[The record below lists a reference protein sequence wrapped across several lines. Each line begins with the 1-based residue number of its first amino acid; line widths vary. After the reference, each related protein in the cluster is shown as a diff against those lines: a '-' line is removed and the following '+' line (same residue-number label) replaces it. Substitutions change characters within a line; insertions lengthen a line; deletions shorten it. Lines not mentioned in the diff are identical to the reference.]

1 MEGLAMKKR
10 LILPLILSAVV
21 VPAVFAVTDAELQ
34 ACYQAHAQ
42 LLQKPALRNLVS
54 CWRVHGYLMQ
64 RR

>member
-1 MEGLAMKKR
+1 MKKP
-10 LILPLILSAVV
+10 LIMSLILSGIALAPV
-21 VPAVFAVTDAELQ
+21 ALAVTDVEMQ

-42 LLQKPALRNLVS
+42 LMEKPALRNLIT

>member
-1 MEGLAMKKR
+1 MKK
-10 LILPLILSAVV
+10 PLILSLIVSGVV
-21 VPAVFAVTDAELQ
+21 LGPLALAVTDPEMQ

-42 LLQKPALRNLVS
+42 LLQKPSLRNLIT

>member
-1 MEGLAMKKR
+1 MKK
-10 LILPLILSAVV
+10 PLILSLIVSGIVLA
-21 VPAVFAVTDAELQ
+21 PLALAVTDAEMQ

-42 LLQKPALRNLVS
+42 LMQKPSVRTVIT

>member
-1 MEGLAMKKR
+1 MKKR
-10 LILPLILSAVV
+10 LMLHLILSSVV
-21 VPAVFAVTDAELQ
+21 LIPAVFAATDTEMQ

-42 LLQKPALRNLVS
+42 LMEKPSLRNLVT

>member
-1 MEGLAMKKR
+1 MKK
-10 LILPLILSAVV
+10 PLILSLIVSGIVLA
-21 VPAVFAVTDAELQ
+21 PLALAVTDAEMQ

-42 LLQKPALRNLVS
+42 LMEKPALRNLIT

>member
-1 MEGLAMKKR
+1 MKK
-10 LILPLILSAVV
+10 PLILSLILSGTVLA
-21 VPAVFAVTDAELQ
+21 PLAFAVTDAELQ

-42 LLQKPALRNLVS
+42 LMQKPSLRNLIT

>member
-1 MEGLAMKKR
+1 MKKR
-10 LILPLILSAVV
+10 LMLPLILSSVV
-21 VPAVFAVTDAELQ
+21 LIPAVFAATDAEMQ

-42 LLQKPALRNLVS
+42 LLQKPSLRNLVT

>member
-1 MEGLAMKKR
+1 MKN
-10 LILPLILSAVV
+10 PLILSLIVSGIVLA
-21 VPAVFAVTDAELQ
+21 PLALAVTDAEMQ

-42 LLQKPALRNLVS
+42 LLQKPSLRNLIT

>member
-1 MEGLAMKKR
+1 MKKR
-10 LILPLILSAVV
+10 LMLPLILSSVV
-21 VPAVFAVTDAELQ
+21 LIPAVFAATDAEMQ

-42 LLQKPALRNLVS
+42 LMEKPSLRNLVT